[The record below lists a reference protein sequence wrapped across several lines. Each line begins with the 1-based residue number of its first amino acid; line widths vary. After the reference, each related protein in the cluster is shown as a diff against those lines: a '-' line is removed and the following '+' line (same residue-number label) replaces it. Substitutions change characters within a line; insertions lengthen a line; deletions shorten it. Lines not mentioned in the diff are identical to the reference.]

1 MSREPA
7 VDRRGPPIRP
17 GPSGLTTGGRIG
29 LRAASFAA
37 GLGMAFFSFLTIRHF
52 FEANYPDSIFAGS
65 FCDISAF
72 FNCNSSAYSSLSAVW
87 GVPLGVPGLVI
98 GALVMLGAVFPSA
111 AFERTNRF
119 VALLNGL
126 GVLALFLVS
135 VLVIGSLCLL
145 CTGYY
150 VASLVSL
157 WLFWRFAPEAGSGR
171 PGDGLRRWLHPSPLN
186 LAAFASL
193 GLATAWGFAEYHEAR
208 RDAQSGGAAA
218 RFVRQYYD
226 LPEVPWPST
235 ISPYRTASASP
246 GFDDAPI
253 RIVEYA
259 DLLCSDCRILYE
271 QLQRL
276 KREFE
281 GKITVAFQFFPLDA
295 ACNDVVEKDK
305 HPGACELSYMAA
317 HEEELFLEVHDRVF
331 HNFESAKDPAWR
343 ADLAHELGLEGA
355 ANDPVTI
362 ETVRRLIETG
372 REYDRTSDEY
382 AHGIRSTPT
391 MIINNRLV
399 IGTFPDAQMRALFQA
414 LVDEA
419 EGGERG
425 FLENWVE

>member
-1 MSREPA
+1 MSRQKAQVGGERPA
-7 VDRRGPPIRP
+7 QHKL
-17 GPSGLTTGGRIG
+17 SGLTTGGRLG
-29 LRAASFAA
+29 PRLASFAA
-37 GLGMAFFSFLTIRHF
+37 GLGMVLFSFLTIRHF

-65 FCDISAF
+65 FCDISSF
-72 FNCNSSAYSSLSAVW
+72 FNCDSSAYSSLSSIR
-87 GVPLGVPGLVI
+87 GVPLGVAGLVI
-98 GALVMLGAVFPSA
+98 GALVMLGAVFPSE

-126 GVLALFLVS
+126 GVLLLFVLS

-150 VASLVSL
+150 VAALLSL
-157 WLFWRFAPEAGSGR
+157 WLFWRFAPGR
-171 PGDGLRRWLHPSPLN
+171 GDRHPGDSLRRWLHPSLLH
-186 LAAFASL
+186 LAVFASF

-218 RFVRQYYD
+218 RFVRQYFD

-235 ISPYRTASASP
+235 ISPYRTASATP
-246 GFDDAPI
+246 GFDEAPI

-276 KREFE
+276 KREFD
-281 GKITVAFQFFPLDA
+281 GKINVAFQFFPLDA
-295 ACNDVVEKDK
+295 ACNEVVEKDK

-317 HEEELFLEVHDRVF
+317 HEEDLFLEVHDRVF
-331 HNFESAKDPAWR
+331 EDFEAAKDPAWR
-343 ADLAHELGLEGA
+343 NDLAHELGLEGA
-355 ANDPVTI
+355 FNDPVTV

-372 REYDRTSDEY
+372 REYERTSDEY

-391 MIINNRLV
+391 MIINNRMV
-399 IGTFPDAQMRALFQA
+399 IGTVPDAQMRALFQA
-414 LVDEA
+414 LVEEA

>member
-1 MSREPA
+1 MSGQTAEVRGERPA
-7 VDRRGPPIRP
+7 KQEL
-17 GPSGLTTGGRIG
+17 SGLTTGGRFG
-29 LRAASFAA
+29 LRLASFAA
-37 GLGMAFFSFLTIRHF
+37 GLGMVVFSFLTIRHF

-72 FNCNSSAYSSLSAVW
+72 FNCNSSAYSSLSAIR

-98 GALVMLGAVFPSA
+98 GALVMLGAIFPSE

-126 GVLALFLVS
+126 GVLVLFLLS

-150 VASLVSL
+150 VASIFSL
-157 WLFWRFAPEAGSGR
+157 WLFWRFAPGR
-171 PGDGLRRWLHPSPLN
+171 DDRHPGDTLRRWLHPSPLY
-186 LAAFASL
+186 LAVFASF
-193 GLATAWGFAEYHEAR
+193 GLVTAWGFAEYHEAR
-208 RDAQSGGAAA
+208 RDAQSGGTAA
-218 RFVRQYYD
+218 RFVRQYFD

-235 ISPYRTASASP
+235 ISPYRTASATP
-246 GFDDAPI
+246 GFDEAPI

-281 GKITVAFQFFPLDA
+281 GKINVAFQFFPLDA
-295 ACNDVVEKDK
+295 ACNEVVEKDK

-317 HEEELFLEVHDRVF
+317 HEEDLFLEVHDRVF
-331 HNFESAKDPAWR
+331 DNFEAAKDPAWR
-343 ADLAHELGLEGA
+343 NDLAHELGLEGA
-355 ANDPVTI
+355 FNDPVTV

-372 REYDRTSDEY
+372 REYERTSDEY

-391 MIINNRLV
+391 MIINNRMV

>member
-1 MSREPA
+1 VAGRIEAASDERSR
-7 VDRRGPPIRP
+7 
-17 GPSGLTTGGRIG
+17 LTTSGRAG
-29 LRAASFAA
+29 PRLASFAA
-37 GLGMAFFSFLTIRHF
+37 GLGMAAFSFLTIRHF

-72 FNCNSSAYSSLSAVW
+72 FNCNSSAYSSLSAILD
-87 GVPLGVPGLVI
+87 VPLGVPGLVI
-98 GALVMLGAVFPSA
+98 GTLVMLGAVFPSE

-119 VALLNGL
+119 VALLNGV
-126 GVLALFLVS
+126 GVVVLFLLS

-157 WLFWRFAPEAGSGR
+157 WLFWRYAPGRGDRR
-171 PGDGLRRWLHPSPLN
+171 PGEFLRRWFRPSL
-186 LAAFASL
+186 LYLSAFATF
-193 GLATAWGFAEYHEAR
+193 GLATAWGFAQYHEAR

-226 LPEVPWPST
+226 LPEVPWPSS
-235 ISPYRTASASP
+235 ISPYRTASATP
-246 GFDDAPI
+246 GFEDAPI

-271 QLQRL
+271 QLKRL

-281 GKITVAFQFFPLDA
+281 GKINVAFQFFPLDA
-295 ACNDVVEKDK
+295 ACNEVVEKDK

-317 HEEELFLEVHDRVF
+317 HEPDLFLEVHDRVF
-331 HNFESAKDPAWR
+331 ENFEAAASPAWR
-343 ADLAHELGLEGA
+343 SDLAHELGLEGA
-355 ANDPVTI
+355 VNDPVTI

-372 REYDRTSDEY
+372 REYERTSDQY

-399 IGTFPDAQMRALFQA
+399 IGTFPDAQMRALFQS
-414 LVDEA
+414 LIDET